1 MTVDVLYEGLALLR
15 GVTLREDA
23 GGLFL
28 EWDAP
33 MPVGTRLVLR
43 GPDGEKHAR
52 IQHVNEGAGGGVIL
66 KYVDAAAPREAAP
79 DVTEKS
85 EPPQHEEE
93 NGDRKGKRERRSK
106 SRKAE
111 QPH

>member
-15 GVTLREDA
+15 GVTLREDK

-33 MPVGTRLVLR
+33 MPVGTRLVLL
-43 GPDGEKHAR
+43 GPDGEKTAR
-52 IQHVNEGAGGGVIL
+52 IRHVTEGTGGGVIL
-66 KYVDAAAPREAAP
+66 EFVDAAAPREAEP

-85 EPPQHEEE
+85 EPPQHEED
-93 NGDRKGKRERRSK
+93 GGAPKGKRDRRSK